1 MSTFRPPILRS
12 GVSLFARCARAASS
26 RRAGAGK
33 AHSAACSRPRPLTGC
48 AQPGGAGPRSRPA
61 ACARNPSRGPVE
73 SSRAPRM
80 RRGRLRPVKPP
91 EVGRS
96 GRADLGS
103 GLEQALDP
111 AALSRCSPGRL
122 LRREEGLDRAGEGGG
137 KNKTPG
143 GQRSRERAPAR
154 GGRGGR
160 RERALSSWQ
169 RIPSSRNRTKTK
181 REKEKKIC
189 LVEPPG

>member
-1 MSTFRPPILRS
+1 MP
-12 GVSLFARCARAASS
+12 GARARPA
-26 RRAGAGK
+26 RGARAPGK
-33 AHSAACSRPRPLTGC
+33 AHSAACSQPRPLVGC

-61 ACARNPSRGPVE
+61 ACARNPSRGPCE
-73 SSRAPRM
+73 SPRGPCESPRAPRM
-80 RRGRLRPVKPP
+80 RRKRLRPVKPP
-91 EVGRS
+91 EVRRS

-103 GLEQALDP
+103 RLEQALDP
-111 AALSRCSPGRL
+111 AALSRCSRGRL

-137 KNKTPG
+137 NNTTPG

-169 RIPSSRNRTKTK
+169 RIPTSRNRTKTK

-189 LVEPPG
+189 RVEPPG